1 MLSIIEVGAPGAKI
15 KKMHFTSWKWPF
27 AYRSS
32 LGSKS
37 KVDLIAEDIRV
48 EYVFKLVNKGKSK
61 NSSLLLK
68 TKMGP
73 R

>member
-1 MLSIIEVGAPGAKI
+1 
-15 KKMHFTSWKWPF
+15 MHFTSWKWPF

-48 EYVFKLVNKGKSK
+48 EYVFKLVNKEKE
-61 NSSLLLK
+61 
-68 TKMGP
+68 
-73 R
+73 